1 MRTFFKVGAAASVL
15 AGGVLL
21 VGCFSAQAQTMSG
34 KGVDT
39 SGAGSGYG
47 LQMQLNQV
55 QAMQGT
61 HDTAITTLQ
70 QDMSAYDQRLT
81 NLENQLQDLSNKVDN
96 LNTTITNLT
105 NGGGTGGTGGNGA
118 NGQNGQTNNQA
129 TFCPTRSTMVSII
142 GETGF
147 FVNGSAKPVTVN
159 GAVDGSSAMAT
170 VTYTAPPNSSVTY
183 NMTFVCQN
191 GQMVFR
197 RASGSYRAHNG
208 RFGRSGSKT
217 GISTDGI
224 NCVMKS
230 VPGGTPGE
238 TLHVE

>member
-1 MRTFFKVGAAASVL
+1 MGMFFKVGAVVSVL
-15 AGGVLL
+15 AGGVMLL
-21 VGCFSAQAQTMSG
+21 GSSPAQAQTMSG

-105 NGGGTGGTGGNGA
+105 NGGGTGGTGGNGT
-118 NGQNGQTNNQA
+118 NGQDGQTNNQA

-147 FVNGSAKPVTVN
+147 FVNGAAKPVTIN
-159 GAVDGSSAMAT
+159 GAVDGSSAAAT
-170 VTYTAPPNSSVTY
+170 VIFTAPLNSSATY

-197 RASGSYRAHNG
+197 RASASYKAHNG
-208 RFGRSGSKT
+208 RFGR
-217 GISTDGI
+217 TDHGVGTSADGV
-224 NCVMKS
+224 NCPMKHTF
-230 VPGGTPGE
+230 GEHAAE